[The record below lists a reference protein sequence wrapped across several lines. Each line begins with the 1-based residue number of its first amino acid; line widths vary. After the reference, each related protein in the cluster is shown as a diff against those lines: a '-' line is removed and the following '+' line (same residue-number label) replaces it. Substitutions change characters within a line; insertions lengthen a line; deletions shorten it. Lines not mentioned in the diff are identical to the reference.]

1 MRNRWRMR
9 GAVCLL
15 LAGWADASAQNPPSA
30 ATVPAA
36 LAQARPAPAAAPAG
50 DSAIVRMRTA
60 GQPDRQLKV
69 LRVTSYT
76 EGESVAEVQDVQT
89 GQTFTLPGKV
99 VAMLP
104 KEAANAAPPVA
115 APPTPV
121 VRPTP
126 AVVEKPVPKPTPAP
140 EAQPQP
146 KVLFLPPPAPEPKAE
161 PKAEIAPAV
170 AAPIRAPGASLVW
183 RPRVGEAP
191 ALTPAPLEPSKTD
204 RWLPMRRFNAVPP
217 QSLAPSLRTI
227 ARGTSETGHE
237 IEDGPPAVRLIR
249 PTIVEERVELVPVS
263 YRSVEVQI
271 RDEVQGYVYEL
282 GSALRPSVRENAA
295 ICLAEGRFGSRR
307 EVKTVLAKAAV
318 ADPAPSVRAAC
329 IELLL
334 KLGYHDPE
342 YMAYLQSAS
351 VPGAGPTLVRAA
363 AKDALAKLTPR
374 N

>member
-9 GAVCLL
+9 GAMVLL
-15 LAGWADASAQNPPSA
+15 LAGAGEALAQNAPSA
-30 ATVPAA
+30 TTVPAA
-36 LAQARPAPAAAPAG
+36 LAQARPAAPAPSV
-50 DSAIVRMRTA
+50 DQAVVRMRTA
-60 GQPDRQLKV
+60 GQPDRQLKI

-115 APPTPV
+115 APPL
-121 VRPTP
+121 RPAP
-126 AVVEKPVPKPTPAP
+126 SAVEKPIAKPAP
-140 EAQPQP
+140 APDAQPEP
-146 KVLFLPPPAPEPKAE
+146 KVLFLPPPAPEPTAE
-161 PKAEIAPAV
+161 PKAEV
-170 AAPIRAPGASLVW
+170 AAPPIAAPVRTPGASLVW

-191 ALTPAPLEPSKTD
+191 ALAPAPFEPAKSD

-217 QSLAPSLRTI
+217 QSLAPSLQTI

-237 IEDGPPAVRLIR
+237 MEDGPPAVRLIR
-249 PTIVEERVELVPVS
+249 PKVVEERVELVPVS
-263 YRSVEVQI
+263 YRTVEVQI

-295 ICLAEGRFGSRR
+295 ICLAEGRYGSRR

-329 IELLL
+329 IGLLL

-363 AKDALAKLTPR
+363 AKDALAKLAPR
-374 N
+374 GY